1 MPWCPKC
8 KNEYVEGVSVC
19 ADCGCDLVASLE
31 ELEQSPLCTGPAED
45 LDQMIVFLKSNRIT
59 SARMEPSAED
69 GLYDVYVNAAERKM
83 AEKAVPVFYQM
94 MRKEGR
100 LAECPEAIADEE
112 NGEESASEEL
122 ISDEA
127 QEPEELPE
135 DMANAVH
142 LGRMMRGSES
152 EGTYE
157 EASKKAEEYKSGAYT
172 LIVVGLLGLIALVLL
187 ISGVLPVRLNPSS
200 QLMTC
205 LVMGALFAIFLVLGI
220 QSWRSYQK
228 LLKKAETENGQR
240 KELLTWCEENLSA
253 TQIDAGV
260 PDLEES
266 AEEMRYFK
274 RAEAMKVKI
283 MEAFPDLE
291 DGYLDHFIDEMYSK
305 IYEN

>member
-19 ADCGCDLVASLE
+19 ADCGCSLVASLE
-31 ELEQSPLCTGPAED
+31 ELDQSPLCTGPMED
-45 LDQMIVFLKSNRIT
+45 LEQMIVFLKSNRIT
-59 SARMEPSAED
+59 GARMKPSAED
-69 GLYDVYVNAAERKM
+69 GLYDVYVDAAERKM

-94 MRKEGR
+94 LRKEGR
-100 LAECPEAIADEE
+100 LAEGPEETVDEE

-122 ISDEA
+122 LFEA
-127 QEPEELPE
+127 AKEPEELPE

-142 LGRMMRGSES
+142 LGRMMRGAES
-152 EGTYE
+152 NGAYE

-172 LIVVGLLGLIALVLL
+172 LIVVGLLGLIALGLL
-187 ISGVLPVRLNPSS
+187 ISGVLPIRLNPSS

-205 LVMGALFAIFLVLGI
+205 LVMGALFVIFLVLGI

-228 LLKKAETENGQR
+228 LLKKAETESGQR
-240 KELLTWCEENLSA
+240 EELLTWCAENLSA
-253 TQIDAGV
+253 AQIDAGV

-274 RAEAMKVKI
+274 RAEAMKAKI